1 MDLQFKTIYSPWDNT
16 QYWSVCNTV
25 EDDATDTAT
34 VFNGINQK
42 KMFFEVIEEI
52 VEDIQSGGEGLLRFN
67 DVQNLA
73 SSYGMTVADGGQFL
87 HKLNQYKWLK
97 TVRNRSGEA
106 HIAPG
111 PRSLLELPQLRTLA
125 LKKNMQTKKRRSQE
139 ITPPQ
144 SQADEEDEITPVR
157 PRKKLSRRPTQE
169 SNEEDEI
176 EEAPSE
182 PRTRSQPR
190 RRSRTASQYIE

>member
-25 EDDATDTAT
+25 EDDAVDTAT

-42 KMFFEVIEEI
+42 KMFFEVIEDI
-52 VEDIQSGGEGLLRFN
+52 IDDIQNGGEGLLGFN

-73 SSYGMTVADGGQFL
+73 SSHGMTVADGGQFL

-97 TVRNRSGEA
+97 TVRKRSGEA

-125 LKKNMQTKKRRSQE
+125 LKKNMETNKRRSNE
-139 ITPPQ
+139 IAPSQ
-144 SQADEEDEITPVR
+144 SQTDDVDEITPVR
-157 PRKKLSRRPTQE
+157 PRKRLSRRSIPDD
-169 SNEEDEI
+169 SNEENEI
-176 EEAPSE
+176 E
-182 PRTRSQPR
+182 
-190 RRSRTASQYIE
+190 